1 MADIYLDSA
10 SAMPLSPAARDAMLA
25 SLDVFGDPLHI
36 HGPGREARRILDTS
50 RSTVAE
56 AIGAQ
61 PDELVFTSADVLGRA
76 AEHGDLFAPVET
88 LEQELPAL

>member
-36 HGPGREARRILDTS
+36 HGPGREARGILDSS

-61 PDELVFTSADVLGRA
+61 PDELVFTSA
-76 AEHGDLFAPVET
+76 APSPSRSASGAPCAPSASSAT
-88 LEQELPAL
+88 ASW